1 MKFQQEYRDPVL
13 GRLQLRAIAETVA
26 NLDRAMVLMEVC
38 GTHTMAICQHG
49 IRSLLPKTVRL
60 ISGPGCPV
68 CVTPVGFIDKAVALG
83 RRPNTYL
90 ATFGDMVRV
99 PGSSTSLLEEQ
110 ARGTKVKIVYS
121 PLDAVTLAENNP
133 GIDVVFLGV
142 GFETTAPTVAAAI
155 LVAERKNLRNFFVLS
170 CHKTMPKAMAAL
182 AGDPELKVDGYLCP
196 AHVSAIIGAAA
207 YQPLVETYH
216 VPCVITGFEPLDILQ
231 GILMLTRQLVSG
243 TARVETQYR
252 RVVKP
257 HGNVKARD
265 ILYQV
270 FRTCDASWRGIGD
283 IPESGLQVHSR
294 YARFDADLQLPV
306 AVEAPVEP
314 LGCLCGDILKGKVG
328 PRDCPLFRKQC
339 TPEDP
344 VGACM
349 VSSEGTCA
357 AEYKYG
363 AFGDTI

>member
-1 MKFQQEYRDPVL
+1 MKFQQEYRDPEL
-13 GRLQLRAIAETVA
+13 GRLQLKAIAETVSKVE
-26 NLDRAMVLMEVC
+26 RKMTLMEVC

-49 IRSLLPKTVRL
+49 IRSLLPETVQL

-68 CVTPVGFIDKAVALG
+68 CVTPVGFIDKAVALS
-83 RRPNTYL
+83 RRPKTYL

-110 ARGTKVKIVYS
+110 ARGAMIKIVYS
-121 PLDAVTLAENNP
+121 PLDAVTLAEKNP
-133 GIDVVFLGV
+133 DIDVVFLGV
-142 GFETTAPTVAAAI
+142 GFETTAPTVAAAV
-155 LVAERKNLRNFFVLS
+155 LVAERKNLKNFFVLS

-182 AGDPELKVDGYLCP
+182 AGDSDLQVDGYLCP
-196 AHVSAIIGAAA
+196 AHVSAIIGSAA
-207 YQPLVETYH
+207 YRPLVETYR

-243 TARVETQYR
+243 TACVETQYR

-257 HGNVKARD
+257 NGNEKARD

-270 FRTCDASWRGIGD
+270 FCACDARWRGIGD
-283 IPESGLQVHSR
+283 IPDSGLQMLSR
-294 YARFDADLQLPV
+294 YARFDADLQL
-306 AVEAPVEP
+306 AVSVEEPVEP
-314 LGCLCGDILKGKVG
+314 QGCLCGDILKGKVG
-328 PRDCPLFRKQC
+328 PSDCPLFRTQC

-363 AFGDTI
+363 AFRGTI